1 MVVLRVL
8 LLADHKWRDLPG
20 LVAVKVCLEDEF
32 GISASV
38 VPVHA
43 FEAGMVAVRPHAVV
57 LNHMNGPRNRFIAQI
72 AKRMGSAVVVIP
84 TEGRPQTNELM
95 RFTTGE
101 FADLSCVDL
110 WLTWSETVRDI
121 MLAERRLPRE
131 RLQVAGAPRFD
142 FYAPSLRSVFVS
154 TEDFERKHGIVR
166 GRPMVSWATNFILA
180 RHVRTNTLD
189 FLVRDF
195 KSLRISELPV
205 YSDPVPLAE
214 RDLRVRLRTLE
225 ILKRLCRRFP
235 QVNFV
240 VKPHPHEETG
250 DYATF
255 VAGCRAEGLD
265 NVNLV
270 TEEYIWDVLNSAA
283 IHVHRLCTTGIEAWL
298 MGVPSLNF
306 HIECYG
312 GWNLDQE
319 GPAKEALAGDDLV
332 TDEKGLAERIEHYLT
347 GAPMDPEKIVAQR
360 QYIGRWFYRIDGLS
374 SMRCAQAIAEYLE
387 AARPKPILKLRGLGP
402 RALLRMA
409 INHVL
414 ARPLHAPIRSRVRF
428 ENGVPVDALGQRDKK
443 VCDEDVAHWAE
454 KIRNGR
460 GVVDRSSRPA

>member
-1 MVVLRVL
+1 VVVVRVL

-20 LVAVKVCLEDEF
+20 LAAVKVCLEDEF
-32 GISASV
+32 RISARI
-38 VPVHA
+38 VPLHD

-57 LNHMNGPRNRFIAQI
+57 LNHMNGPRNLFIART
-72 AKRMGSAVVVIP
+72 AKRMGSAVMVIP

-95 RFTTGE
+95 RFTTGQ

-110 WLTWSETVRDI
+110 WLTWSEAVRDI
-121 MLAERRLPRE
+121 MVAERRLPQA
-131 RLQVAGAPRFD
+131 RLRVVGAPRFD
-142 FYAPSLRSVFVS
+142 FYAPALRSVLQP
-154 TEDFERKHGIVR
+154 TEEFERKHEIVP
-166 GRPMVSWATNFILA
+166 GRPIVSWATNFILA

-214 RDLRVRLRTLE
+214 RDLQVRLRTLE
-225 ILKRLCRRFP
+225 ILKRLCLRFP

-250 DYATF
+250 DYAAF
-255 VAGCRAEGLD
+255 VAGCRADGLD

-298 MGVPSLNF
+298 MGIPSVNF
-306 HIECYG
+306 HTESYG
-312 GWNLDQE
+312 GWNLDQD

-332 TDEKGLAERIEHYLT
+332 TDEKSLAERIEHYLT
-347 GAPMDPEKIVAQR
+347 GAPMDPEKIDAQQ
-360 QYIGRWFYRIDGLS
+360 QYVRRWFYRIDGLS
-374 SMRCAQAIAEYLE
+374 SMRCAQAISEYLD
-387 AARPKPILKLRGLGP
+387 ASRPKPILKLWSLGP
-402 RALLRMA
+402 RSLLRMA
-409 INHVL
+409 INRAL

-443 VCDEDVAHWAE
+443 VRDEDVARWAE
-454 KIRNGR
+454 MIRNCKR
-460 GVVDRSSRPA
+460 